1 MAIACFRLVTFF
13 PLRPDFN
20 FPCFMAF
27 ISRSTALDA
36 LGLYFR
42 PLDFFLELLLVVA
55 MECTSLYGKPLKLFG
70 LRKK

>member
-1 MAIACFRLVTFF
+1 MAIACFRFMTFF

-20 FPCFMAF
+20 LPCFIAF

-36 LGLYFR
+36 LGPYFR

-55 MECTSLYGKPLKLFG
+55 MECTSLYMGSL
-70 LRKK
+70 